1 MDIVARRFND
11 KFRYRW
17 DRVIDFLKLH
27 YVLSERAE
35 TGFWIE
41 NREENSI
48 PESLREL
55 LTLWHRHYPVNSD
68 FSQIGE
74 VFSAASY
81 QYVLYGM
88 GFETVPGP
96 ATALPLPDVEAE
108 RMFAENAENTRR
120 MLAGLPSNRELIN
133 TIKESGLRAA

>member
-1 MDIVARRFND
+1 
-11 KFRYRW
+11 
-17 DRVIDFLKLH
+17 
-27 YVLSERAE
+27 LSERHD
-35 TGFWIE
+35 TDFWIE
-41 NREENSI
+41 NRDEKSI
-48 PESLREL
+48 PASLEEL
-55 LTLWHRHYPVNSD
+55 LTLWHRHYPVNAD

-96 ATALPLPDVEAE
+96 ATRRPVPDVEAE
-108 RMFAENAENTRR
+108 RMFAENTENARK